1 MKNTDKFV
9 VKHKTLETKKETTE
23 TITLRV
29 DKDLL
34 WEYDELAHKSDRSRN
49 EVMNMALKYAYEHLE
64 FMDKD
69 DAPEGAQG

>member
-1 MKNTDKFV
+1 MHDSDKFV
-9 VKHKTLETKKETTE
+9 VKHRKLETKEETTE

-34 WEYDELAHKSDRSRN
+34 QNYVNLAHKSDRSRN

-64 FMDKD
+64 FMDK
-69 DAPEGAQG
+69 